1 MTTDHPD
8 KQHERLWAIAGDWA
22 TTGQVV
28 GDPPVPVSGSDIYQV
43 LRGGFFL
50 VHHVDV
56 TVGSHEV
63 RAIEMIGAR
72 PPAAAPSWRGHTT
85 TKATPSSWS

>member
-28 GDPPVPVSGSDIYQV
+28 GDPPVPVSGSDIYEV
-43 LRGGFFL
+43 L
-50 VHHVDV
+50 
-56 TVGSHEV
+56 
-63 RAIEMIGAR
+63 
-72 PPAAAPSWRGHTT
+72 PAASSSFTT
-85 TKATPSSWS
+85 ST